1 MNIKTDSYY
10 VIGRSHNYC
19 QDYAYAYSNK
29 ICLSDGCSLTS
40 KDGICTPHKTSD
52 IAARLLCRMNINLLH
67 PSILHLSDISLD
79 ATYLECS
86 HEKDNTVK
94 LTIIGDGVIY
104 IKTDVEEKIIIR
116 NYNPNTPLYMSYVYD
131 ENGRDMYEK
140 FKPILTERVINLTT
154 GEDNSNQIE
163 NSPYYGKNVQI
174 LENIKSYLKTLDL
187 TVKNTHQVFPVSDR
201 GIDFVGYKHYHTHT
215 LLRKSIKRNYIK
227 SKNKERWNGWLLY
240 ANTINLRN
248 KYENNN

>member
-52 IAARLLCRMNINLLH
+52 IAARLLCRMDINLLH

-116 NYNPNTPLYMSYVYD
+116 SYNPNTPLYMSYVYD

-154 GEDNSNQIE
+154 GEDTSNQIE

-174 LENIKSYLKTLDL
+174 LENIKTISL
-187 TVKNTHQVFPVSDR
+187 FSDGVTDIY
-201 GIDFVGYKHYHTHT
+201 GIDVKEAVIALVSFKRTNNQFVMARMKAQ
-215 LLRKSIKRNYIK
+215 LR
-227 SKNKERWNGWLLY
+227 EWNSRDIYPNDDLSMATMIIEEYLCH
-240 ANTINLRN
+240 I
-248 KYENNN
+248 